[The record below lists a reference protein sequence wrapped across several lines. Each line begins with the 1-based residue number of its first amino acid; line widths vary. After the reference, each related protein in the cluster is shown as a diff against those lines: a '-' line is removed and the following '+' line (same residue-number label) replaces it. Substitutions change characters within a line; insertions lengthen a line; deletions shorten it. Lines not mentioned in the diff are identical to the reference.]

1 MINID
6 QSLIFQIVN
15 FLLLMLILNTL
26 LYRPIRNIL
35 KQRADKVG
43 LLEEEAKKAQTD
55 RIQKEEDYQNQLQQ
69 ARKAGFEQKNIFKLQ
84 GQEAEKKLF
93 QEANL
98 KAEAELSL
106 NRQKVA
112 QQVEEARKKLSGEVA
127 NFSQEIAQKILGR
140 TI

>member
-43 LLEEEAKKAQTD
+43 LLEEEAKKAQAD
-55 RIQKEEDYQNQLQQ
+55 RIQK
-69 ARKAGFEQKNIFKLQ
+69 
-84 GQEAEKKLF
+84 
-93 QEANL
+93 
-98 KAEAELSL
+98 
-106 NRQKVA
+106 
-112 QQVEEARKKLSGEVA
+112 
-127 NFSQEIAQKILGR
+127 
-140 TI
+140 

>member
-43 LLEEEAKKAQTD
+43 LLEEEAKKAQAD

-69 ARKAGFEQKNIFKLQ
+69 ARKTGFEQKNIFKLQ

>member
-26 LYRPIRNIL
+26 LYRPIRNML